1 MDSKIIG
8 GKIKR
13 FRKRQ
18 GLTQDHL
25 ADYLGLDRSTIS
37 LIEKGE
43 RTIDMD
49 KLEKLANLFGVELS
63 VFFSDDDSMF
73 ETDLAFAF
81 RTDQLEQ
88 SDLEEIAN
96 FKRIVKNHQ
105 KMKRLLGEYE
115 KE

>member
-8 GKIKR
+8 EKIKR

-25 ADYLGLDRSTIS
+25 ADYLELDRSTIS

-49 KLEKLANLFGVELS
+49 RLEKLANLCGVELS
-63 VFFSDDDSMF
+63 VFFSDDDAMF
-73 ETDLAFAF
+73 ETHLAFAF
-81 RTDQLEQ
+81 RTDQIEQ

-115 KE
+115 KK